1 MNGLDAYSHET
12 RGLRFAGVS
21 PYDTYD
27 RSFEVEIEVWVTW
40 GYLLLWTRIRPISV
54 HGR

>member
-21 PYDTYD
+21 PYD
-27 RSFEVEIEVWVTW
+27 RGFEVEIEVWVTW
-40 GYLLLWTRIRPISV
+40 GYLLLLTRVRPISV